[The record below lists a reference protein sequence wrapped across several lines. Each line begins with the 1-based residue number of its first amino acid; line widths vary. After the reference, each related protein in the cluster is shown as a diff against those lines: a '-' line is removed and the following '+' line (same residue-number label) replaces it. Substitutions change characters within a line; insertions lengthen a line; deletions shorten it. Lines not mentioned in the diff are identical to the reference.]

1 MAIQKHTL
9 PDTNS
14 AIWAET
20 DNLNYFSSLSISP
33 DSSTGVTNEQSQV
46 AGHNRRQYPGDQSL
60 SEVDSHPRV
69 FMKDPG
75 RKSGNAV
82 PGRPFVISDGTEKRQ
97 MRYTGRFMD
106 VHAFFVGN
114 VTVDT
119 TLWSPTG
126 TRYVISADGTDTTF
140 GARKVDTLTV
150 S

>member
-9 PDTNS
+9 PDSTS

-33 DSSTGVTNEQSQV
+33 DSSEGVTNKQAQV
-46 AGHNRRQYPGDQSL
+46 EGKPRRAYPGDQNPAGVS
-60 SEVDSHPRV
+60 SHPRTYMV
-69 FMKDPG
+69 DPG

-126 TRYVISADGTDTTF
+126 TRYVISADGNDTTF